1 MPLKKKAAT
10 AKGSSKLVAHNFL
23 PTLTKLAEVVGD
35 YIAMQG
41 KDWTGCPS
49 ADKEKWYRCIVRQFE
64 AMHDFGAF
72 RSAAFEVQE
81 MGESGEGSLEPGVA
95 SGEKFFVAYQQPFL
109 KYYYAAHPDRLPDGH
124 PDKPIVEIVVALTGT
139 ASPTGTAVLPAAE
152 ARLTPS
158 GLPGVKQD
166 APIYGLFDMA
176 SDELCGT
183 AGANYGKRQQ
193 VWECNIRLAGGDP
206 CCAKRT
212 LTFSKPTAVP
222 PNSNLSSHV
231 RDEAKK
237 CAAHAVALEKLNEM
251 SKHQVLV
258 GGSYETVH
266 SFEDAFPHH
275 LDYVWMVAT
284 GEVSAVTG
292 QKPMFRT
299 YTRGVLSCVCMPAS
313 IMLADA
319 CSMPR
324 RV

>member
-1 MPLKKKAAT
+1 MPPRKKLASGRDT
-10 AKGSSKLVAHNFL
+10 SMLIAHNFL
-23 PTLTKLAEVVGD
+23 PTLTKPMEIIGD

-49 ADKEKWYRCIVRQFE
+49 ADKEKHYRCIVRKFE
-64 AMHDFGAF
+64 AMHNFGTF
-72 RSAAFEVQE
+72 KSAAFEVQE

-95 SGEKFFVAYQQPFL
+95 SGDKFYVAYLQPFL

-124 PDKPIVEIVVALTGT
+124 PDKPIVAIVPLEATV
-139 ASPTGTAVLPAAE
+139 PAVSPAAE

-158 GLPGVKQD
+158 GLPSVKQD
-166 APIYGLFDMA
+166 APIYGLFDMV
-176 SDELCGT
+176 SDKLCGVV
-183 AGANYGKRQQ
+183 GANYGKRQQ
-193 VWECNIRLAGGDP
+193 VWVCNIRQAGDIP
-206 CCAKRT
+206 CCSKRT

-222 PNSNLSSHV
+222 PNSNLSAHV
-231 RDEAKK
+231 RDEAKN
-237 CAAHAVALEKLNEM
+237 CVAHAVALEKLNET
-251 SKHQVLV
+251 SKHQVLI
-258 GGSYETVH
+258 GDLYETVH

-284 GEVSAVTG
+284 GEISAATG

-299 YTRGVLSCVCMPAS
+299 YTRGVLSCACMPAL

-319 CSMPR
+319 ISMPR